1 MQVVKEYLDGKTKI
15 RIHSDYIEAKEQQV
29 FKEIIISLVIN
40 FLKNQDSDCNN
51 CSEMVKY

>member
-15 RIHSDYIEAKEQQV
+15 RIHSDYIETKEQQV